1 MYRHLALKMSSTCEK
16 NHQQKVTNIAEA
28 DWLSPND
35 ISTKSQGFFGHK
47 FFNHDLLKN
56 KIFQG
61 NFIMGW
67 ISLNHFAALNSK
79 THVREQLLRSM
90 ERCDQRLCNLYKSFI
105 SKQNWRSTC
114 NIADIGKL
122 IFTYQF
128 SFLTLLNRFMLSRYL

>member
-1 MYRHLALKMSSTCEK
+1 
-16 NHQQKVTNIAEA
+16 
-28 DWLSPND
+28 
-35 ISTKSQGFFGHK
+35 
-47 FFNHDLLKN
+47 
-56 KIFQG
+56 
-61 NFIMGW
+61 MGR

-90 ERCDQRLCNLYKSFI
+90 ERYDQRLCNLYKSFI
-105 SKQNWRSTC
+105 SKQNWRCTC